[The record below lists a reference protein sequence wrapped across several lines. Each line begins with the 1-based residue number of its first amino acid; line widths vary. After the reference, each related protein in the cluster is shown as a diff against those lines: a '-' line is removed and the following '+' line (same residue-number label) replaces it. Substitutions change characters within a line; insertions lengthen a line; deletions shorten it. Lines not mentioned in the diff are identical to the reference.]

1 MKTINILAC
10 TIFKYPHVGGSSSH
24 LSSLRESLISIN
36 KGVNLDII
44 SWNSGNF
51 ISSILK
57 RYQLSFHHKILKQSL
72 PNVTYKGIEY
82 LSHKINLALR
92 RNKYQLL
99 NPQSIFAMNSI
110 LLIKEAINIPKILTV
125 HGYATYEAESSGLI
139 KTQEERKYYMDL
151 EYNAYKNA
159 DYILAVDSNIKRYI
173 SCIDKKFEDKIIVW
187 PNSVS
192 KIFFIDEETKYKYR
206 KKLREKLGIDPDGFV
221 ILCPRRLVP
230 KNGVIVPIKSFL
242 LLKYHKNIFLIYSG
256 DGILRK
262 EIKKLIPADLRRKVI
277 FLGNINHHDMVKV
290 YSMADVVVIP
300 SIPHKGVE
308 EATSISALEASA
320 MEIPVIASNIGGLK
334 EIFKNLINAILVEP
348 NNENELA
355 LAIEELINNND
366 LRLSLRKNAKE
377 LVKNDYS
384 STSWV
389 RKYINLINKI
399 IN

>member
-1 MKTINILAC
+1 
-10 TIFKYPHVGGSSSH
+10 
-24 LSSLRESLISIN
+24 
-36 KGVNLDII
+36 
-44 SWNSGNF
+44 
-51 ISSILK
+51 
-57 RYQLSFHHKILKQSL
+57 
-72 PNVTYKGIEY
+72 
-82 LSHKINLALR
+82 
-92 RNKYQLL
+92 
-99 NPQSIFAMNSI
+99 MNSI